1 MSGEKRQKQQREE
14 QQSARQRKK
23 KPQQRRRLQTDQG
36 KTPTER
42 IQIAEATDAAVRM
55 MTGAVAKDVET
66 TDAAAKDVEMTE
78 GTTDR
83 TEADSV
89 LREETKQLLK

>member
-1 MSGEKRQKQQREE
+1 
-14 QQSARQRKK
+14 
-23 KPQQRRRLQTDQG
+23 
-36 KTPTER
+36 
-42 IQIAEATDAAVRM
+42 M

-89 LREETKQLLK
+89 LREETMQLLK